1 MQHARWGSGRLGS
14 TANNAAQLISPR
26 LIDSLYAEALLLAD
40 EARDWFDRARHGESA
55 PDDAATGELPDG
67 YEDVLATWPGRHD
80 PGLRIALS
88 CESLRLTT
96 RLMHIIAWLLL
107 QRAAHAHEIGVDVA
121 LAERNRLGVSPVCD
135 AELCARFPDGAQRLV
150 RASVHLYERVR
161 SAELHWRGEAAIDA
175 APPAV
180 HAMLA
185 DLEARIG

>member
-80 PGLRIALS
+80 P
-88 CESLRLTT
+88 

>member
-1 MQHARWGSGRLGS
+1 MVRRHGLLGS
-14 TANNAAQLISPR
+14 RANTAAQLISAR

-40 EARDWFDRARHGESA
+40 EARDWFDRARHGEIEA
-55 PDDAATGELPDG
+55 EGGATPATGEDM
-67 YEDVLATWPGRHD
+67 LAAWPGRHD

-107 QRAAHAHEIGVDVA
+107 QRAAHAQEIGVDVA
-121 LAERNRLGVSPVCD
+121 LADRNRLGASPACD
-135 AELCARFPDGAQRLV
+135 ADLCERFPDGAQRLV
-150 RASVHLYERVR
+150 RASLHLYERVR
-161 SAELHWRGEAAIDA
+161 SAELHWRGEAAVEA

>member
-1 MQHARWGSGRLGS
+1 LGS
-14 TANNAAQLISPR
+14 SANPAAHLISAR

-40 EARDWFDRARHGESA
+40 EARDWFDRARHGEHQAGDGSA
-55 PDDAATGELPDG
+55 APALPTVH
-67 YEDVLATWPGRHD
+67 EDVLAAWPGRHD

-107 QRAAHAHEIGVDVA
+107 QRAAHAREITVDVA
-121 LAERNRLGVSPVCD
+121 LAERNRLGASPACD
-135 AELCARFPDGAQRLV
+135 ADLCERFPEGAQRLV
-150 RASVHLYERVR
+150 RASLHLYERVR
-161 SAELHWRGEAAIDA
+161 SAERHWRGEAAVEA

-185 DLEARIG
+185 DIEARMG